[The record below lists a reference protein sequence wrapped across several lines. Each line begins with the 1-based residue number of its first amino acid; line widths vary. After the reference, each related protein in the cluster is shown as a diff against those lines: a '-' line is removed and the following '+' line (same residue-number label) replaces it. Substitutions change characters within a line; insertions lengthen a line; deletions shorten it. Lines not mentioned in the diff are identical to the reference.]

1 MTGSSGIHGKSRKRK
16 MIKLKIPSPITRNQ
30 FEYIVKNSAT
40 MNLMGNTLTTSNGV
54 LEKALT
60 NVTSNGVLENTL
72 TNVSSKI
79 NDEPC
84 DHKTEWNEQRP
95 KMEHDLTDIKPTLDE
110 NGHIRAEPTGHVSP
124 KEYASLEP
132 IEHVTFKPTGQFSAK
147 PMEYTSLEPMEHVT
161 LKPTGQFSPMEPCQ
175 TSSHSR
181 NSTVPC
187 MGPTIPC
194 VGHSIVPSESD
205 SPSNLSWLLNFKVSS
220 LFENVPARGDSLQSS
235 ADPLDP
241 TVPEPDPSQS
251 EVEDRCCPSHAKT
264 HRKPPFTYT
273 ELIEQ
278 ALKEK
283 HQLTVSGIYQWIS

>member
-95 KMEHDLTDIKPTLDE
+95 KMEHDLTDIKPTLAW
-110 NGHIRAEPTGHVSP
+110 NFI
-124 KEYASLEP
+124 
-132 IEHVTFKPTGQFSAK
+132 
-147 PMEYTSLEPMEHVT
+147 
-161 LKPTGQFSPMEPCQ
+161 
-175 TSSHSR
+175 
-181 NSTVPC
+181 
-187 MGPTIPC
+187 
-194 VGHSIVPSESD
+194 
-205 SPSNLSWLLNFKVSS
+205 LN
-220 LFENVPARGDSLQSS
+220 
-235 ADPLDP
+235 
-241 TVPEPDPSQS
+241 
-251 EVEDRCCPSHAKT
+251 
-264 HRKPPFTYT
+264 
-273 ELIEQ
+273 I
-278 ALKEK
+278 
-283 HQLTVSGIYQWIS
+283 I